1 MLVHLPEDVMTDQ
14 YKYLLSPIDIGPF
27 TLRNRVLIT
36 AHVPGLETDGHVNDA
51 YIAYQRAK
59 ARGGA
64 ALQISGSTAVH
75 RTGAVGAGRG
85 LNASNDSCIDG
96 YQRLADVIH
105 SYDGRFLV
113 QLGHAGANVA
123 DTDAGR
129 PLVAPSPIMSRLS
142 RETPKQM
149 TIDEIDEMIKAH
161 GTAAARVR
169 KGGLDGV
176 ELLSAFGYL
185 AAAFLSPYSNTR
197 TDDYGGPLE
206 NRMRFLLRTIDAVR
220 TGVGRDRI
228 FGVRLPGDEQ
238 VAGGLTQS
246 DLQDIAAN
254 IAQTGLVD
262 YLNIIVGTNY
272 DRAGRMD
279 HWPPTPAPHGLF
291 VPLAAGIKSRVAV
304 PVFTTGR
311 ITDPAMANAI
321 IERGD
326 ADMVGMTRAQISDPD
341 LVRKLVEGR
350 PQDIRPCVGANLCI
364 AQAMASKQIRCIHN
378 PITGRDAAWGDATL
392 TDAPRNVTVIGGGPA
407 GLEAARVAAERGH
420 RVTLYEASDDL
431 GGQLALWA
439 QAPMT
444 REFRKT
450 LTWYRTQL
458 TRLQVCVR
466 TGQRL
471 SPEDVAALD
480 ADALI
485 LATGA
490 VAASPLPT
498 ATGTNTIPVIDP
510 WQAIADSP
518 TGQHILINDEG
529 GGRTALSAADALLDQ
544 NRITLVTAEYAIG
557 ELVTPTV
564 RAPIYRRFLAGEAV
578 MHPSQEIHTIDGR
591 TVTLRSVHTG
601 DETRIEEV
609 DIVVDW
615 RGGVVETTLQSAVEA
630 RGLPH
635 HIIGD
640 CVAPRQ
646 VHIAIAEGA
655 MAARAI

>member
-1 MLVHLPEDVMTDQ
+1 MIGQ
-14 YKYLLSPIDIGPF
+14 YTHLLSPIDVGPF
-27 TLRNRVLIT
+27 TLRNRVLVT
-36 AHVPGLETDGHVNDA
+36 AHVPGLETGGHVNEA
-51 YIAYQRAK
+51 YIAYQQAK
-59 ARGGA
+59 AKGGA

-85 LNASNDSCIDG
+85 LNASDDSCIDG
-96 YQRLADVIH
+96 YRRLADAIH
-105 SYDGRFLV
+105 RHEGRFLI
-113 QLGHAGANVA
+113 QIGHAGANVA

-149 TIDEIDEMIKAH
+149 TIGEIDEMVDAF
-161 GTAAARVR
+161 GTAAVRVR

-185 AAAFLSPYSNTR
+185 TAAFLSPYSNTR
-197 TDDYGGPLE
+197 SDDYGGPLE

-220 TGVGRDRI
+220 TGIGSARI

-238 VAGGLTQS
+238 VEGGLTQS
-246 DLQDIAAN
+246 ELQEIATL
-254 IAQTGLVD
+254 IAQTGQVD
-262 YLNIIVGTNY
+262 YLSIIVGTNY
-272 DRAGRMD
+272 ERAGRMD

-291 VPLAAGIKSRVAV
+291 VPLAAGIKSRVTL

-326 ADMVGMTRAQISDPD
+326 ADMVGMTRAQISDPE

-378 PITGRDAAWGDATL
+378 PMTGRDAAWGDATP
-392 TDAPRNVTVIGGGPA
+392 TDASKNVTIIGGGPA

-420 RVTLYEASDDL
+420 RVTLYEATNDL

-450 LTWYRTQL
+450 LNWYRTQL
-458 TRLQVCVR
+458 TQLQVRVH

-471 SPEDVAALD
+471 APEDVATLD

-490 VAASPLPT
+490 IAAPPLSA
-498 ATGTNTIPVIDP
+498 ATGPDAIPVIDP
-510 WQAIADSP
+510 WQAIADGPS
-518 TGQHILINDEG
+518 GLHILINDEG
-529 GGRTALSAADALLDQ
+529 GGRAALSAADALLDQ
-544 NRITLVTAEYAIG
+544 NCITLVTAEYAIG

-564 RAPIYRRFLAGEAV
+564 RAPIYKRFLAGGAE
-578 MHPSQEIHTIDGR
+578 MYPSQEIYAINGR
-591 TVTLRSVHTG
+591 SVTLRSVHTG
-601 DETRIEEV
+601 KKSHINDV

-630 RGLPH
+630 RCLPH

-640 CVAPRQ
+640 CIAPRQ

>member
-1 MLVHLPEDVMTDQ
+1 MNEQ
-14 YKYLLSPIDIGPF
+14 YKHLLSPVDIGPF
-27 TLRNRVLIT
+27 TLRNRVLVT
-36 AHVPGLETDGHVNDA
+36 GHVPGLEAGGHVNDD

-59 ARGGA
+59 AGGGA

-75 RTGAVGAGRG
+75 RSGAVGAGRG
-85 LNASNDSCIDG
+85 LNASGDSCIYG
-96 YQRLADVIH
+96 YQRLADAVH
-105 SYDGRFLV
+105 SNDGRFLI
-113 QLGHAGANVA
+113 QLGHAGATVT

-129 PLVAPSPIMSRLS
+129 PLIAPSPIMSRIS
-142 RETPKQM
+142 RETPTQM
-149 TIDEIDEMIKAH
+149 TIIEISEIVEAH
-161 GTAAARVR
+161 ESAAVRVR
-169 KGGLDGV
+169 RGNLDGV

-185 AAAFLSPYSNTR
+185 PAAFLSPYSNTR
-197 TDDYGGPLE
+197 TDEYGGSLE
-206 NRMRFLLRTIDAVR
+206 NRMRFLLQTINAVR
-220 TGVGRDRI
+220 AGIGQDRI
-228 FGVRLPGDEQ
+228 LGVRLPGDEK
-238 VAGGLTQS
+238 VVGGLTQS
-246 DLQDIAAN
+246 DLQEIAKLL
-254 IAQTGLVD
+254 AQTGLVD

-272 DRAGRMD
+272 ERSGRME

-291 VPLAAGIKSRVAV
+291 VPLAAGIKSQVAI
-304 PVFTTGR
+304 PVFTAGR
-311 ITDPAMANAI
+311 ITDPAMANTI
-321 IERGD
+321 IERGE

-341 LVRKLVEGR
+341 LVRKLIEGR

-364 AQAMASKQIRCIHN
+364 AQAMASKPIRCIHN
-378 PITGRDAAWGDATL
+378 PMTGRDSAWGDL
-392 TDAPRNVTVIGGGPA
+392 SPTDAPKNVTVIGGGPA

-420 RVTLYEASDDL
+420 RVTLFEASNDI
-431 GGQLALWA
+431 GGQLATWS

-450 LTWYRTQL
+450 LNWYKTQL
-458 TRLQVCVR
+458 TQLQVHVR

-471 SPEDVAALD
+471 KPEDVAVLNTD
-480 ADALI
+480 VLI

-490 VAASPLPT
+490 IPTKPLLIPT
-498 ATGTNTIPVIDP
+498 GPDAIPVIDP
-510 WQAIADSP
+510 WQAICDVP

-529 GGRTALSAADALLDQ
+529 GGRAALSAADALLDQ
-544 NRITLVTAEYAIG
+544 NRITLVTAEYALG

-564 RAPIYRRFLAGEAV
+564 RAPIYKRFLKGKVV
-578 MHPSQEIHTIDGR
+578 MHPSQEIHTIVGN

-601 DETRIEEV
+601 EEMDIRDV

-615 RGGVVETTLQSAVEA
+615 RGGIVETTLQSAVEA

-635 HIIGD
+635 SIIGD

>member
-1 MLVHLPEDVMTDQ
+1 MTDL
-14 YKYLLSPIDIGPF
+14 YKHLLAPIEVGPF
-27 TLRNRVLIT
+27 TLRNRVLVT
-36 AHVPGLETDGHVNDA
+36 AHVPGVEANGHVNDA
-51 YIAYQRAK
+51 YIAYQTAK

-75 RTGAVGAGRG
+75 RTGAVGTGRG
-85 LNASNDSCIDG
+85 LNASDDSCIDG
-96 YQRLADVIH
+96 YQRLADAIH
-105 SYDGRFLV
+105 SHDGRFLI

-129 PLVAPSPIMSRLS
+129 PLIAPSPIMSRIS

-149 TIDEIDEMIKAH
+149 TIGDIDEMVEAH

-185 AAAFLSPYSNTR
+185 PAAFLSPYSNTR

-220 TGVGRDRI
+220 KGVGRDRI
-228 FGVRLPGDEQ
+228 LGVRLPGDER
-238 VAGGLTQS
+238 ATGGLTQA
-246 DLQDIAAN
+246 DLQEIAVL
-254 IAQTGLVD
+254 IAQTGQVD

-272 DRAGRMD
+272 ERAGRMD

-291 VPLAAGIKSRVAV
+291 VHLAAGIKSRVAL

-326 ADMVGMTRAQISDPD
+326 ADMVGMTRAHVSDPN
-341 LVRKLVEGR
+341 LVRKLIEGR
-350 PQDIRPCVGANLCI
+350 PQDIRPCVGANLCVS
-364 AQAMASKQIRCIHN
+364 QAMAAKPIRCIHN
-378 PITGRDAAWGDATL
+378 PLTGREAIWGDAAP
-392 TDAPRNVTVIGGGPA
+392 TDKPKNVTVIGGGPA
-407 GLEAARVAAERGH
+407 GLEAARVAAARGH
-420 RVTLYEASDDL
+420 RVTVYEASGDL

-450 LTWYRTQL
+450 LNWYRTQL
-458 TRLQVCVR
+458 TQLQVRVC

-471 SPEDVAALD
+471 APEDIAALD
-480 ADALI
+480 ADVLI

-490 VAASPLPT
+490 RAAPPLPI
-498 ATGTNTIPVIDP
+498 ATGLGAIPVIDP
-510 WQAIADSP
+510 WQAIADAP

-529 GGRTALSAADALLDQ
+529 GGRAALSAADALLDQ

-564 RAPIYRRFLAGEAV
+564 RAPIYKRFLAGGAV
-578 MHPSQEIHTIDGR
+578 MHPSQEIHTIIGR

-601 DETRIEEV
+601 DETTVEDV

-640 CVAPRQ
+640 CVSPRQ

>member
-1 MLVHLPEDVMTDQ
+1 MIGQ
-14 YKYLLSPIDIGPF
+14 YKHLLSPIDVGPF
-27 TLRNRVLIT
+27 TLRNRVLVT
-36 AHVPGLETDGHVNDA
+36 AHVPGIETEGHINDA
-51 YIAYQRAK
+51 YIAYQQAK
-59 ARGGA
+59 AQGGA

-85 LNASNDSCIDG
+85 LNASDDSCIDG
-96 YQRLADVIH
+96 YQRLADAIH
-105 SYDGRFLV
+105 HHEGRFLI
-113 QLGHAGANVA
+113 QIGHAGANVA

-149 TIDEIDEMIKAH
+149 TLGEIDEMVEAF

-185 AAAFLSPYSNTR
+185 HAAFLSPYSNIR
-197 TDDYGGPLE
+197 SDDYGGPLE

-220 TGVGRDRI
+220 TGIGSDRI

-238 VAGGLTQS
+238 VEGGLTQS
-246 DLQDIAAN
+246 ELQEIAAL
-254 IAQTGLVD
+254 IAQTGQVD

-272 DRAGRMD
+272 ERAGRMD

-326 ADMVGMTRAQISDPD
+326 ADMVGMTRAQISDPE

-378 PITGRDAAWGDATL
+378 PMTGREAAWGDATP
-392 TDAPRNVTVIGGGPA
+392 TDASKNVTIIGGGPA

-420 RVTLYEASDDL
+420 RVTLYEAADDL

-458 TRLQVCVR
+458 TQLQVRVH

-471 SPEDVAALD
+471 APEDVAALD
-480 ADALI
+480 TDALI

-490 VAASPLPT
+490 IAAPPLPV
-498 ATGTNTIPVIDP
+498 ATGPNAIPVIDP
-510 WQAIADSP
+510 WQAIADGP
-518 TGQHILINDEG
+518 TGLHILINDEG
-529 GGRTALSAADALLDQ
+529 GGRAALSAADALLDQ
-544 NRITLVTAEYAIG
+544 NCITLVTAEYAIG

-564 RAPIYRRFLAGEAV
+564 RAPIYKRFLAGGAE
-578 MHPSQEIHTIDGR
+578 MYPSQEIDAIEGR
-591 TVTLRSVHTG
+591 NVTLRSVHSG
-601 DETRIEEV
+601 KKSHIKGV

-630 RGLPH
+630 RGLPY

-640 CVAPRQ
+640 CIAPRQ

-655 MAARAI
+655 VAARAI

>member
-1 MLVHLPEDVMTDQ
+1 MNEQ
-14 YKYLLSPIDIGPF
+14 YKHLLSPVDIGPF
-27 TLRNRVLIT
+27 TLRNRVLVT
-36 AHVPGLETDGHVNDA
+36 GHVPGLEAGGHVNDD

-59 ARGGA
+59 AGGGA

-75 RTGAVGAGRG
+75 RSGAVGAGRG
-85 LNASNDSCIDG
+85 LNASGDSCIDG
-96 YQRLADVIH
+96 YQRLADAVH
-105 SYDGRFLV
+105 SNDGRFLI
-113 QLGHAGANVA
+113 QLGHAGATVT

-129 PLVAPSPIMSRLS
+129 PLIAPSPIMSRIS

-149 TIDEIDEMIKAH
+149 TIIEISEIVEAH
-161 GTAAARVR
+161 ESAAVRVR
-169 KGGLDGV
+169 RGNLDGV

-185 AAAFLSPYSNTR
+185 PAAFLSPYSNTR
-197 TDDYGGPLE
+197 TDEYGGSLE
-206 NRMRFLLRTIDAVR
+206 NRMRFLLQTINAVR
-220 TGVGRDRI
+220 AGIGQDRI
-228 FGVRLPGDEQ
+228 LGVRLPGDEK

-246 DLQDIAAN
+246 DLQEIAKLL
-254 IAQTGLVD
+254 AQTGLVD

-272 DRAGRMD
+272 ERSGRME

-291 VPLAAGIKSRVAV
+291 VPLAAGIKSQVAI
-304 PVFTTGR
+304 PVFTAGR
-311 ITDPAMANAI
+311 ITDPAMANTI
-321 IERGD
+321 IERGE

-341 LVRKLVEGR
+341 LVRKLIEGR

-364 AQAMASKQIRCIHN
+364 AQAMASKPIRCIHN
-378 PITGRDAAWGDATL
+378 PMTGRDSAWGDL
-392 TDAPRNVTVIGGGPA
+392 SPTDAPKNVTVIGGGPA

-420 RVTLYEASDDL
+420 RVTLFEASNDI
-431 GGQLALWA
+431 GGQLATWS

-450 LTWYRTQL
+450 LNWYKTQL
-458 TRLQVCVR
+458 TQLQVHVR

-471 SPEDVAALD
+471 KPEDVAVLNTD
-480 ADALI
+480 VLI

-490 VAASPLPT
+490 IPTKPLLIPT
-498 ATGTNTIPVIDP
+498 GPDAIPVIDP
-510 WQAIADSP
+510 WQAICDVP

-529 GGRTALSAADALLDQ
+529 GGRAALSAADALLDQ
-544 NRITLVTAEYAIG
+544 NRITLVTAEYALG

-564 RAPIYRRFLAGEAV
+564 RAPIYKRFLKGKVV
-578 MHPSQEIHTIDGR
+578 MHPSQEINTIVGN

-601 DETRIEEV
+601 EEMDIRDV

-615 RGGVVETTLQSAVEA
+615 RGGIVETTLQSAVEA

-635 HIIGD
+635 SIIGD

>member
-1 MLVHLPEDVMTDQ
+1 MTDEF
-14 YKYLLSPIDIGPF
+14 KHLLSEIEVGPF
-27 TLRNRVLIT
+27 TLRNRVLVT
-36 AHVPGLETDGHVNDA
+36 AHVPGLESDGHVNDD
-51 YIAYQRAK
+51 YIAYQQAK
-59 ARGGA
+59 ACGGA
-64 ALQISGSTAVH
+64 ALQITGSTAVH

-85 LNASNDSCIDG
+85 LNASDDGCIDG
-96 YQRLADVIH
+96 YRRLADAIH
-105 SYDGRFLV
+105 QHDGRFLV

-129 PLVAPSPIMSRLS
+129 PLLAPSPIMSRLS
-142 RETPKQM
+142 RETPKEM
-149 TIDEIDEMIKAH
+149 SIAEIDELIEAH
-161 GTAAARVR
+161 ASAAERVR

-176 ELLSAFGYL
+176 EILAAFGYL
-185 AAAFLSPYSNTR
+185 PAAFLSPYSNKR
-197 TDDYGGPLE
+197 EDDYGGPLE
-206 NRMRFLLRTIDAVR
+206 NRIRFLLRTIEGVR
-220 TGVGRDRI
+220 DRVGRDRI
-228 FGVRLPGDEQ
+228 VGVRLPGDEQ
-238 VAGGLTQS
+238 VDGGLTQA
-246 DLQDIAAN
+246 DLQEIARL
-254 IAQTGLVD
+254 IAQTGQID

-272 DRAGRMD
+272 ERAGRMD

-291 VPLAAGIKSRVAV
+291 VPLAAGIKSQVAI

-364 AQAMASKQIRCIHN
+364 AQAMASKSIRCIHN
-378 PITGRDAAWGDATL
+378 PMTGRDAQWGEAKPAETPKHL
-392 TDAPRNVTVIGGGPA
+392 TVIGGGPA

-420 RVTLYEASDDL
+420 KVTLYEASGEL

-439 QAPMT
+439 RAPMT

-450 LTWYRTQL
+450 LNWYQTQL
-458 TRLQVCVR
+458 TQLQVRVHTSR
-466 TGQRL
+466 RL
-471 SPEDVAALD
+471 APADVAELE
-480 ADALI
+480 ADAI
-485 LATGA
+485 VMATGA
-490 VAASPLPT
+490 VASAPLPS
-498 ATGTNTIPVIDP
+498 AGGTSPIPVIDP
-510 WQAIADSP
+510 WQAILDTPS
-518 TGQHILINDEG
+518 GMHILINDEG
-529 GGRTALSAADALLDQ
+529 GGRAALSAADALLDQ

-564 RAPIYRRFLAGEAV
+564 RAPIYKRFLAGGAV
-578 MHPSQEIHTIDGR
+578 MHPSYEVHRVDDR

-601 DETRIEEV
+601 EEMKVHEV

-615 RGGVVETTLQSAVEA
+615 RGGMVETTLQSAIEA
-630 RGLPH
+630 SGRPFQV
-635 HIIGD
+635 IGD

-655 MAARAI
+655 MAGRSI

>member
-1 MLVHLPEDVMTDQ
+1 MNEQ
-14 YKYLLSPIDIGPF
+14 YKHLLSPVDIGPF
-27 TLRNRVLIT
+27 TLRNRVLVT
-36 AHVPGLETDGHVNDA
+36 GHVPGLEAGGHVNDD

-59 ARGGA
+59 AGGGA

-75 RTGAVGAGRG
+75 RSGAVGAGRG
-85 LNASNDSCIDG
+85 LNASGDSCIDG
-96 YQRLADVIH
+96 YQRLADAVH
-105 SYDGRFLV
+105 SNDGRFLI
-113 QLGHAGANVA
+113 QLGHAGATVT

-129 PLVAPSPIMSRLS
+129 PLIAPSPIMSRLS

-149 TIDEIDEMIKAH
+149 TIAEISEIVEAH
-161 GTAAARVR
+161 ESAAVRVR
-169 KGGLDGV
+169 RGNLDGV

-185 AAAFLSPYSNTR
+185 PAAFLSPYSNTR
-197 TDDYGGPLE
+197 TDEYGGSLE
-206 NRMRFLLRTIDAVR
+206 NRMRFLLQTINAVR
-220 TGVGRDRI
+220 AGIGQDRI
-228 FGVRLPGDEQ
+228 LGVRLPGDEK
-238 VAGGLTQS
+238 VVGGLTQS
-246 DLQDIAAN
+246 DLQEIAKLL
-254 IAQTGLVD
+254 AQTGLVD

-272 DRAGRMD
+272 ERSGRME

-291 VPLAAGIKSRVAV
+291 VPLAAGIKSQVAI
-304 PVFTTGR
+304 PVFTAGR
-311 ITDPAMANAI
+311 ITDPAMANTI
-321 IERGD
+321 IERGE

-341 LVRKLVEGR
+341 LVRKLIEGR

-364 AQAMASKQIRCIHN
+364 AQAMASKPIRCIHN
-378 PITGRDAAWGDATL
+378 PMTGRDSAWGDL
-392 TDAPRNVTVIGGGPA
+392 SPTDAPKNVTVIGGGPA

-420 RVTLYEASDDL
+420 RVTLFEASNDI
-431 GGQLALWA
+431 GGQLATWS

-450 LTWYRTQL
+450 LNWYKTQL
-458 TRLQVCVR
+458 TQLQVHVR

-471 SPEDVAALD
+471 KPEDVAVLNTD
-480 ADALI
+480 VLI

-490 VAASPLPT
+490 IPT
-498 ATGTNTIPVIDP
+498 KTLLIPTGPDVIPVIDP
-510 WQAIADSP
+510 WQAICNMP

-529 GGRTALSAADALLDQ
+529 GGRAALSAADALLDQ
-544 NRITLVTAEYAIG
+544 NRITLVTAEYALG

-564 RAPIYRRFLAGEAV
+564 RAPIYKRFLKGKVV
-578 MHPSQEIHTIDGR
+578 MHPSQEIHTIVGN

-601 DETRIEEV
+601 EEMDIQDV

-615 RGGVVETTLQSAVEA
+615 RGGIVETTLQSAVEA

-635 HIIGD
+635 SIIGD

>member
-1 MLVHLPEDVMTDQ
+1 MTGQ
-14 YKYLLSPIDIGPF
+14 YKHLLSPVDVGPF
-27 TLRNRVLIT
+27 TLRNRVLVT
-36 AHVPGLETDGHVNDA
+36 AHVPGIETEGHVNNA
-51 YIAYQRAK
+51 YIAYQLAK

-85 LNASNDSCIDG
+85 LNASDDSCIDG
-96 YQRLADVIH
+96 YQRLADAVH
-105 SYDGRFLV
+105 RHEGRFLI

-149 TIDEIDEMIKAH
+149 TIGEIDELVEAH

-185 AAAFLSPYSNTR
+185 PAAFLSPYSNIR
-197 TDDYGGPLE
+197 SDDYGGPLE

-220 TGVGRDRI
+220 TGIGRDRI
-228 FGVRLPGDEQ
+228 LGVRLPGDEQ
-238 VAGGLTQS
+238 VQGGLTQS
-246 DLQDIAAN
+246 ELQEIAAL
-254 IAQTGLVD
+254 IAQTWQVD

-272 DRAGRMD
+272 ERAGRMD

-291 VPLAAGIKSRVAV
+291 VPLAAGIKSCVAV

-350 PQDIRPCVGANLCI
+350 PQDIRPCVGANLCV
-364 AQAMASKQIRCIHN
+364 AQAMASKPIRCIHN
-378 PITGRDAAWGDATL
+378 PMTGRDAAWGDATP
-392 TDAPRNVTVIGGGPA
+392 TNAPKNVTVIGGGPA

-420 RVTLYEASDDL
+420 RVTLYEASGDL

-450 LTWYRTQL
+450 LNWYRTQL
-458 TRLQVCVR
+458 IQLQVRVH

-471 SPEDVAALD
+471 APEDVATLD
-480 ADALI
+480 ADVLI

-490 VAASPLPT
+490 VAAAPLPT
-498 ATGTNTIPVIDP
+498 ATGPDAIPVIDP
-510 WQAIADSP
+510 WQAIADCP
-518 TGQHILINDEG
+518 IGQHILINDEG
-529 GGRTALSAADALLDQ
+529 GGRAALSAADALLDQ

-564 RAPIYRRFLAGEAV
+564 RAPIYKRFLAGGAE
-578 MHPSQEIHTIDGR
+578 MHPSQEIHAIDGR
-591 TVTLRSVHTG
+591 SVTLRSVHTG
-601 DETRIEEV
+601 NESHIKDV

-615 RGGVVETTLQSAVEA
+615 RGGVVETTLQSAIEA

>member
-1 MLVHLPEDVMTDQ
+1 MTAP
-14 YKYLLSPIDIGPF
+14 YRHLLSPIEVGPF
-27 TLRNRVLIT
+27 TLRNRVLVT
-36 AHVPGLETDGHVNDA
+36 AHVPGLEAGGHVTDD
-51 YIAYQRAK
+51 YIAYQSAK

-64 ALQISGSTAVH
+64 ALQITGSTAVH
-75 RTGAVGAGRG
+75 RTGSVGAGRG
-85 LNASNDSCIDG
+85 LNANDDACIDG
-96 YQRLADVIH
+96 YKRLAQAIH
-105 SYDGRFLV
+105 RHDGRFLV

-129 PLVAPSPIMSRLS
+129 PLLAPSPIMSRLS
-142 RETPKQM
+142 RETPKEI
-149 TIDEIDEMIKAH
+149 TTGEIDELVEAH
-161 GTAAARVR
+161 GTAAGRVR
-169 KGGLDGV
+169 KGELDGV

-185 AAAFLSPYSNTR
+185 PAAFLSPYSNTR
-197 TDDYGGPLE
+197 TDEYGGPLE
-206 NRMRFLLRTIDAVR
+206 NRMRFLLRSIEVVR
-220 TGVGRDRI
+220 AEIGRDRI
-228 FGVRLPGDEQ
+228 LGVRLPGDER
-238 VAGGLTQS
+238 VKGGLTQA
-246 DLQDIAAN
+246 DLQDIAAI
-254 IAQTGLVD
+254 IAQTGMVD

-272 DRAGRMD
+272 ERAGRME

-291 VPLAAGIKSRVAV
+291 VSLAAGIKSRVAI

-364 AQAMASKQIRCIHN
+364 AQAMASKPIRCIHN
-378 PITGRDAAWGDATL
+378 PLTGRDAIWGETTPTQVPKHVA
-392 TDAPRNVTVIGGGPA
+392 VIGGGPA

-420 RVTLYEASDDL
+420 RVTLFEAATDI
-431 GGQLALWA
+431 GGQFALWA

-450 LTWYRTQL
+450 LIWYRIQL
-458 TRLQVCVR
+458 EQLQVRVH

-471 SPEDVAALD
+471 APKDVGDLD
-480 ADALI
+480 ADVLI
-485 LATGA
+485 MATGA
-490 VAASPLPT
+490 NAAAPLPT
-498 ATGTNTIPVIDP
+498 TTGPNPAPVIDP
-510 WQAIADSP
+510 WQAMADAP

-529 GGRTALSAADALLDQ
+529 GGRAALSAADALLDQ
-544 NRITLVTAEYAIG
+544 NRLTLVTAEYAIG

-564 RAPIYRRFLAGEAV
+564 RAPIYKRFLAGGAA
-578 MHPSQEIHTIDGR
+578 MYPSQEIDAITGR

-601 DETRIEEV
+601 DKTAIEDV

-615 RGGVVETTLQSAVEA
+615 RGGVTETTLQTAVER
-630 RGLPH
+630 RGLPYH
-635 HIIGD
+635 VIGD

-655 MAARAI
+655 QAGRAV

>member
-1 MLVHLPEDVMTDQ
+1 MNEQ
-14 YKYLLSPIDIGPF
+14 YKHLLSPVDIGPF
-27 TLRNRVLIT
+27 TLRNRVLVT
-36 AHVPGLETDGHVNDA
+36 GHVPGLEAGGHVNDD

-59 ARGGA
+59 AGGGA

-75 RTGAVGAGRG
+75 RSGAVGAGRG
-85 LNASNDSCIDG
+85 LNASGDSCIDG
-96 YQRLADVIH
+96 YQRLADAVH
-105 SYDGRFLV
+105 SNDGRFLI
-113 QLGHAGANVA
+113 QLGHAGATVT

-129 PLVAPSPIMSRLS
+129 PLIAPSPIMSRIS

-149 TIDEIDEMIKAH
+149 TIIEISEIVEAH
-161 GTAAARVR
+161 ESAAVRVR
-169 KGGLDGV
+169 RGNLDGV

-185 AAAFLSPYSNTR
+185 PAAFLSPYSNTR
-197 TDDYGGPLE
+197 TDEYGGSLE
-206 NRMRFLLRTIDAVR
+206 NRMRFLLQTINAVR
-220 TGVGRDRI
+220 AGIGQDRI
-228 FGVRLPGDEQ
+228 LGVRLPGDEK
-238 VAGGLTQS
+238 VVGGLTQS
-246 DLQDIAAN
+246 DLQEIAKLL
-254 IAQTGLVD
+254 AQTGLVD

-272 DRAGRMD
+272 ERSGRME

-291 VPLAAGIKSRVAV
+291 VPLAAGIKSQVAI
-304 PVFTTGR
+304 PVFTAGR
-311 ITDPAMANAI
+311 ITDPAMANTI

-341 LVRKLVEGR
+341 LVRKLIEGR

-364 AQAMASKQIRCIHN
+364 AQAMASKPIRCIHN
-378 PITGRDAAWGDATL
+378 PMTGRDAAWGNL
-392 TDAPRNVTVIGGGPA
+392 SPTDAPKDVTVIGGGPA

-420 RVTLYEASDDL
+420 RVTLFEASNDI
-431 GGQLALWA
+431 GGQLATWS

-444 REFRKT
+444 QEFRKT
-450 LTWYRTQL
+450 LNWYKTQL
-458 TRLQVCVR
+458 TQLQVHVR

-471 SPEDVAALD
+471 KPEDVAGLNTNV
-480 ADALI
+480 LI

-490 VAASPLPT
+490 IPT
-498 ATGTNTIPVIDP
+498 KSLLIPTGPDTIPIIDP
-510 WQAIADSP
+510 WQAICDAP
-518 TGQHILINDEG
+518 KGQHILINDEG
-529 GGRTALSAADALLDQ
+529 GGRAALSAADALLDQ
-544 NRITLVTAEYAIG
+544 NRITLVTAEYALG

-564 RAPIYRRFLAGEAV
+564 RAPIYKRFLKGKVV
-578 MHPSQEIHTIDGR
+578 MHPSQEIHTIVGN

-601 DETRIEEV
+601 EEMDIRDV

-615 RGGVVETTLQSAVEA
+615 RGGIVETTLQSAVEA

-635 HIIGD
+635 SIIGD

>member
-1 MLVHLPEDVMTDQ
+1 MNEQ
-14 YKYLLSPIDIGPF
+14 YKHLLSPVDIGPF
-27 TLRNRVLIT
+27 TLRNRVLVT
-36 AHVPGLETDGHVNDA
+36 GHVPGLEAGGHVNDD

-59 ARGGA
+59 AGGGA

-75 RTGAVGAGRG
+75 RSGAVGAGRG
-85 LNASNDSCIDG
+85 LNASGDSCIDG
-96 YQRLADVIH
+96 YQRLADAVH
-105 SYDGRFLV
+105 SNDGRFLI
-113 QLGHAGANVA
+113 QLGHAGATVT

-129 PLVAPSPIMSRLS
+129 PLIAPSPIMSRIS

-149 TIDEIDEMIKAH
+149 TIIEISEIVEAH
-161 GTAAARVR
+161 ESAAVRVR
-169 KGGLDGV
+169 RGNLDGV

-185 AAAFLSPYSNTR
+185 PAAFLSPYSNTR
-197 TDDYGGPLE
+197 TDEYGGSLE
-206 NRMRFLLRTIDAVR
+206 NRMRFLLQTINAVR
-220 TGVGRDRI
+220 AGIGQDRI
-228 FGVRLPGDEQ
+228 LGVRLPGDEK
-238 VAGGLTQS
+238 VVGGLTQS
-246 DLQDIAAN
+246 DLQEIAKLL
-254 IAQTGLVD
+254 AQTGLVD

-272 DRAGRMD
+272 ERSGRME

-291 VPLAAGIKSRVAV
+291 VPLAAGIKSQVAI
-304 PVFTTGR
+304 PVFTAGR
-311 ITDPAMANAI
+311 ITDPAMANTI
-321 IERGD
+321 IERGE

-341 LVRKLVEGR
+341 LVRKLIEGR

-364 AQAMASKQIRCIHN
+364 AQAMASKPIRCIHN
-378 PITGRDAAWGDATL
+378 PMTGRDSAWGDL
-392 TDAPRNVTVIGGGPA
+392 SPTDAPKNVTVIGGGPA

-420 RVTLYEASDDL
+420 RVTLFEASNDI
-431 GGQLALWA
+431 GGQLATWS

-450 LTWYRTQL
+450 LNWYKTQL
-458 TRLQVCVR
+458 TQLQVHVR

-471 SPEDVAALD
+471 KPEDVAVLN
-480 ADALI
+480 ADVLI

-490 VAASPLPT
+490 IPTKPLLIPT
-498 ATGTNTIPVIDP
+498 GPDAIPVIDP
-510 WQAIADSP
+510 WQAICDVP

-529 GGRTALSAADALLDQ
+529 GGRAALSAADALLDQ
-544 NRITLVTAEYAIG
+544 NRITLVTAEYALG

-564 RAPIYRRFLAGEAV
+564 RAPIYKRFLKGKVV
-578 MHPSQEIHTIDGR
+578 MHPSQEIHTIVGN
-591 TVTLRSVHTG
+591 TVTLRSVLSG
-601 DETRIEEV
+601 EEMDIEDV

-615 RGGVVETTLQSAVEA
+615 RGGIVETTLQSAVEA

-635 HIIGD
+635 SIIGD

>member
-1 MLVHLPEDVMTDQ
+1 MNEQ
-14 YKYLLSPIDIGPF
+14 YKHLLSPVDIGPF
-27 TLRNRVLIT
+27 TLRNRVLVT
-36 AHVPGLETDGHVNDA
+36 GHVPGLEAGGHVNDD

-59 ARGGA
+59 AGGGA

-75 RTGAVGAGRG
+75 RSGAVGAGRG
-85 LNASNDSCIDG
+85 LNASGDSCING
-96 YQRLADVIH
+96 YQRLADAVH
-105 SYDGRFLV
+105 SNDGRFLI
-113 QLGHAGANVA
+113 QLGHAGATVT

-129 PLVAPSPIMSRLS
+129 PLIAPSPIMSRIS

-149 TIDEIDEMIKAH
+149 TIAEISEIVEAH
-161 GTAAARVR
+161 ESAAVRVR
-169 KGGLDGV
+169 RGNLDGV

-185 AAAFLSPYSNTR
+185 PAAFLSPYSNTR
-197 TDDYGGPLE
+197 TDEYGGSLE
-206 NRMRFLLRTIDAVR
+206 NRMRFLLQTINAVR
-220 TGVGRDRI
+220 AGIGRDRI
-228 FGVRLPGDEQ
+228 LGVRLPGDEK
-238 VAGGLTQS
+238 VVGGLTQS
-246 DLQDIAAN
+246 DLQEIAKLL
-254 IAQTGLVD
+254 AQTGLVD

-272 DRAGRMD
+272 ERSGRME

-291 VPLAAGIKSRVAV
+291 VPLAAGIKSQVAI
-304 PVFTTGR
+304 PVFTAGR
-311 ITDPAMANAI
+311 ITDPAMANTI

-341 LVRKLVEGR
+341 LVRKLIEGR

-364 AQAMASKQIRCIHN
+364 AQAMASKPIRCIHN
-378 PITGRDAAWGDATL
+378 PMTGRDAAWGNL
-392 TDAPRNVTVIGGGPA
+392 SPTDAPKDVTVIGGGPA

-420 RVTLYEASDDL
+420 RVTLFEASNDI
-431 GGQLALWA
+431 GGQLATWS

-450 LTWYRTQL
+450 LNWYKTQL
-458 TRLQVCVR
+458 TQLQVHVR

-471 SPEDVAALD
+471 KPDDVAGLNTNV
-480 ADALI
+480 LI

-490 VAASPLPT
+490 IPT
-498 ATGTNTIPVIDP
+498 KSLLIPTGPDAIPIIDP
-510 WQAIADSP
+510 WQAICDAP

-529 GGRTALSAADALLDQ
+529 GGRAALSAADALLDQ
-544 NRITLVTAEYAIG
+544 NSITLVTAEYALG

-564 RAPIYRRFLAGEAV
+564 RAPIYKRFLKGKVV
-578 MHPSQEIHTIDGR
+578 MHPSQEIHTIVGN
-591 TVTLRSVHTG
+591 TVTLCSVHTG
-601 DETRIEEV
+601 EEMHIQDV

-615 RGGVVETTLQSAVEA
+615 RGGIVETTLQSAVEA

-635 HIIGD
+635 SIIGD